1 MPIDAF
7 QALWLLFV
15 TVWMLA
21 ALTSKRTVRRQTS
34 TSWII
39 QAALSVLAF
48 LLVFQPWRFEAVD
61 VRFVPAAPALTL
73 CGVVL
78 TAAGIGFAI
87 WARFTLGRNWSGTV
101 TLKQDHEL
109 IRHGPYRI
117 VRHPIYSGMLLALL
131 GTAIGY
137 GKVPGLIGVAIAF
150 LGFWIK
156 WRIEEQFMIEQ
167 FGAQYIQYRR
177 EVKAVIPGVL

>member
-1 MPIDAF
+1 MPIDAD
-7 QALWLLFV
+7 QALWLFFV
-15 TVWMLA
+15 AVWMLA

-34 TSWII
+34 TSRII
-39 QAALSVLAF
+39 QAALTVLAF
-48 LLVFQPWRFEAVD
+48 LLVFQPWRFD
-61 VRFVPAAPALTL
+61 VLNVHFVPASRLLTF
-73 CGVVL
+73 CGVLL

-87 WARFTLGRNWSGTV
+87 WARFTLGRNWSSAV

-109 IRHGPYRI
+109 IRNGPYRI

-137 GKVPGLIGVAIAF
+137 GKVACLIGVAIAF

-156 WRIEEQFMIEQ
+156 WRTEEQFMIEQ
-167 FGAQYIQYRR
+167 FGSQYTQYRR

>member
-1 MPIDAF
+1 MPIDAY
-7 QALWLLFV
+7 QALWLLFIA
-15 TVWMLA
+15 VWMLA

-34 TSWII
+34 TSRII
-39 QAALSVLAF
+39 QAALTVLAF
-48 LLVFQPWRFEAVD
+48 LLVFQPWRFESVD
-61 VRFVPAAPALTL
+61 ARFVPATPILTF
-73 CGVVL
+73 CSFVL

-87 WARFTLGRNWSGTV
+87 WARFALGRNWSGAV

-117 VRHPIYSGMLLALL
+117 VRHPIYLGMLLALL

-137 GKVPGLIGVAIAF
+137 GRVPCLIGVAIAF

-156 WRIEEQFMIEQ
+156 WRTEEQFMVEQ
-167 FGAQYIQYRR
+167 FGTQYIQYRR

>member
-1 MPIDAF
+1 MPIDAYR
-7 QALWLLFV
+7 ALWLLFI

-21 ALTSKRTVRRQTS
+21 ALASKRTVRRQSS
-34 TSWII
+34 TSRII
-39 QAALSVLAF
+39 QAALTLVGF
-48 LLVFQPWRFEAVD
+48 LLLLQPWRLDAVN
-61 VRFVPAAPALTL
+61 VRFVPASPALTF

-78 TAAGIGFAI
+78 TAAGIGFAM
-87 WARFTLGRNWSGTV
+87 WAHFTLGRNWSGTV
-101 TLKQDHEL
+101 TLKQHHEL

-117 VRHPIYSGMLLALL
+117 VRHPIYSGMLLAML

-137 GKVPGLIGVAIAF
+137 GRVPCLIGVAIAF

-167 FGAQYIQYRR
+167 FGAQYVQYRR

>member
-1 MPIDAF
+1 MPIDAY
-7 QALWLLFV
+7 QALWLLFLI
-15 TVWMLA
+15 VWMLA

-34 TSWII
+34 MSWMI
-39 QAALSVLAF
+39 QATLTWVGF
-48 LLVFQPWRFEAVD
+48 LLLLQPWRLDAVN
-61 VRFVPAAPALTL
+61 VRFVPATSASTF

-109 IRHGPYRI
+109 IRQGPYRI
-117 VRHPIYSGMLLALL
+117 VRHPIYAGILLAML

-137 GKVPGLIGVAIAF
+137 GKVPCLIGVAIVF

>member
-1 MPIDAF
+1 MDAY
-7 QALWLLFV
+7 QALWLLFL

-34 TSWII
+34 TSWMI
-39 QAALSVLAF
+39 QAVLTWVGF
-48 LLVFQPWRFEAVD
+48 LLLLQPMRFGAMN
-61 VRFVPAAPALTL
+61 VRFVPAASASTF

-87 WARFTLGRNWSGTV
+87 WARFTLGRNWSSTV
-101 TLKQDHEL
+101 TVKQDHEL
-109 IRHGPYRI
+109 IRQGPYRV
-117 VRHPIYSGMLLALL
+117 VRHPIYSGMLLAML

-137 GKVPGLIGVAIAF
+137 GKVACLIGVAIVF

-156 WRIEEQFMIEQ
+156 WRIEERFMIEQ

>member
-1 MPIDAF
+1 MSIDAY

-34 TSWII
+34 TSRII
-39 QAALSVLAF
+39 QVILTALAF
-48 LLVFQPWRFEAVD
+48 LLVFQPWRFGSVN
-61 VRFVPAAPALTL
+61 VRFVAATSVSTF

-78 TAAGIGFAI
+78 TAAGISFAI
-87 WARFTLGRNWSGTV
+87 WARFALGRNWSGTV
-101 TLKQDHEL
+101 TVKQDHEL
-109 IRHGPYRI
+109 IRQGPYRI

-137 GKVPGLIGVAIAF
+137 GKVPCLIGVAIAF

-156 WRIEEQFMIEQ
+156 LKIEEQFMIEQ

-177 EVKAVIPGVL
+177 EVKAVIPGLL

>member
-1 MPIDAF
+1 MPIDAY
-7 QALWLLFV
+7 QALWLLFL

-34 TSWII
+34 TGRII
-39 QAALSVLAF
+39 QVVLSGIGF
-48 LLVFQPWRFEAVD
+48 LLLLQPLPWDTVN
-61 VRFVPAAPALTL
+61 VRFVPATPAWTF

-87 WARFTLGRNWSGTV
+87 WARFVLGRNWSGTV

-109 IRHGPYRI
+109 IRDGPYRI
-117 VRHPIYSGMLLALL
+117 VRHPIYSGMLLAML

-137 GKVPGLIGVAIAF
+137 GKVACLIGVAIAF

-167 FGAQYIQYRR
+167 FGAQYIQYRS